1 MTRRSLV
8 DEAGGRCSLCGY
20 DRCVGALVFHHLDP
34 AAKAFG
40 LSARGLTRPLAEL
53 RREAR
58 KCVLLSANCHAE
70 VESGLTALP
79 CVAVEPIDDA
89 VA

>member
-1 MTRRSLV
+1 MAVERTVLLKLVERGLTTREMAVETGVSQTNIWRW
-8 DEAGGRCSLCGY
+8 
-20 DRCVGALVFHHLDP
+20 
-34 AAKAFG
+34 
-40 LSARGLTRPLAEL
+40 ARGLTRPLAEL

-58 KCVLLSANCHAE
+58 KCVLLCANCHAE